1 MRDYLIEFKREMKNR
16 NYARNTI
23 RTYSAHIGHFLVFSR
38 RSEYDPYKRISIFLE
53 EVVST
58 PEQRRLAWSAIKLF
72 YDIVLKKE
80 CPYKLD
86 RVRGRKRLPD
96 ILTKD
101 EVLEIIN
108 VISNEKHRLIITFL
122 YASGLRVSE
131 VVNLKIKDL
140 NFSDLSLKIRN
151 TKGHKD
157 RFTLLSEKSV
167 KEIRQLI
174 EGRDGNEYI
183 FLTLYRKKYTIRT
196 VQMIFSNALKKT
208 NLQKKPTCHTLRH
221 CFATHLVE
229 SGTDIKS
236 VKILLG
242 HKFVKTTM
250 VYVNLADPVSKRI
263 RSPL

>member
-23 RTYSAHIGHFLVFSR
+23 RTYSAHIGHFLIFSR
-38 RSEYDPYKRISIFLE
+38 DSNYEPYKRIAVFLE
-53 EVVST
+53 EDVAT

-72 YDIVLKKE
+72 YEIVLKKD

-101 EVLEIIN
+101 EVLAIIN

-140 NFSDLSLKIRN
+140 NFSNLSLKIRN

-167 KEIRQLI
+167 GEIIKLI

-183 FLTLYRKKYTIRT
+183 FLTLYNKKYTIRT
-196 VQMIFSNALKKT
+196 VQMIFTTALKKS

-236 VKILLG
+236 VKTLLG
-242 HKFVKTTM
+242 HKSVKTTM

-263 RSPL
+263 KSPL